1 MHGTCGWWGT
11 WEPTHTGMPSRGLDG
26 IWGGGP
32 LADSSSQ
39 IVATHLTRFLWLDH
53 AFSCLGQG
61 ALASQGR
68 RSANSKPGQEEGEGV
83 HNITL
88 V

>member
-1 MHGTCGWWGT
+1 MGRVAGGA
-11 WEPTHTGMPSRGLDG
+11 RGSQLTQACLRG
-26 IWGGGP
+26 AWTAFGGGGP

-39 IVATHLTRFLWLDH
+39 IVATHLARFLWLDH

-68 RSANSKPGQEEGEGV
+68 
-83 HNITL
+83 
-88 V
+88 